1 MSPEPGRWTDLD
13 RPPLAVASLRA
24 ALLAPDGPLARLEV
38 LPEVGSTNTE
48 LVRRA
53 VADPDGWPAPAL
65 LTTDSQVAG
74 KGRLGR
80 TWEAPPRSGVA
91 LSLLLRPTA
100 PPSTWSWL
108 PLLAGV
114 AVVGVLRDL
123 AGLPAA
129 LKWPNDVLVEG
140 RKACGLLVEVLP
152 PTAVPT
158 PGPTTGPT
166 AGPAPAGVVVGVGVN
181 TTTRRDELDAGGL
194 DGATSLRL
202 EGAATTDR
210 DVLVRALVRALL
222 GEVARF
228 DGAGGS
234 AQRSGLAARAA
245 EVCST
250 LGREVSVALPGGGV
264 LRGTAEGLDADGR
277 LLVRPAPG
285 AGPVREPGR
294 TDGAGGA
301 DGVVAV
307 GAGDVVHV
315 R

>member
-1 MSPEPGRWTDLD
+1 MSPGPGRWTDLD
-13 RPPLAVASLRA
+13 RPPLAVASLRS
-24 ALLAPDGPLARLEV
+24 ALLAPAGPLARLEV
-38 LPEVGSTNTE
+38 VPEVGSTNTE

-53 VADPDGWPAPAL
+53 TADPEGWPAPAL

-74 KGRLGR
+74 RGRLGR

-108 PLLAGV
+108 PLLTGV

-152 PTAVPT
+152 PLL
-158 PGPTTGPT
+158 GT
-166 AGPAPAGVVVGVGVN
+166 AGGTAPAGVVVGVGVN
-181 TTTRRDELDAGGL
+181 TTTRREELDAGGL

-228 DGAGGS
+228 EGAGGS
-234 AQRSGLAARAA
+234 ARRSGLAARTA

-264 LRGTAEGLDADGR
+264 LRGTAEGLDGDGR
-277 LLVRPAPG
+277 LLVR
-285 AGPVREPGR
+285 
-294 TDGAGGA
+294 GGSA
-301 DGVVAV
+301 AEAVAV

>member
-1 MSPEPGRWTDLD
+1 MTPEPGRWSDLD
-13 RPPLAVASLRA
+13 RPPLSTAALSS
-24 ALLAPDGPLARLEV
+24 ALLAPAGPLGRLEV
-38 LPEVGSTNTE
+38 LAEVGSTNTE

-53 VADPDGWPAPAL
+53 TADPEGWPAPAL
-65 LTTDSQVAG
+65 LTADSQVAG
-74 KGRLGR
+74 RGRLGR

-91 LSLLLRPTA
+91 LSLLLRPSA
-100 PPSTWSWL
+100 PQSTWSWL
-108 PLLAGV
+108 PLLTGV

-123 AGLPAA
+123 CGLPAA

-152 PTAVPT
+152 PVPS
-158 PGPTTGPT
+158 GTG
-166 AGPAPAGVVVGVGVN
+166 ASAPAGVVVGVGVN

-202 EGAATTDR
+202 EGSATTDR

-222 GEVARF
+222 GELSRF
-228 DGAGGS
+228 EGAAGS
-234 AQRSGLAARAA
+234 ARLSGLAARTA

-250 LGREVSVALPGGGV
+250 LGREVSVSLPGGGV

-277 LLVRPAPG
+277 LLVRPA
-285 AGPVREPGR
+285 
-294 TDGAGGA
+294 AGGGAAGA
-301 DGVVAV
+301 DAVAV

>member
-1 MSPEPGRWTDLD
+1 MSPEPGPWTDLD
-13 RPPLAVASLRA
+13 RPPLAVASLRS
-24 ALLAPDGPLARLEV
+24 ALLAPAGPLARLEV
-38 LPEVGSTNTE
+38 LPEVGSTNAE

-53 VADPDGWPAPAL
+53 AADPDGWPAPAL

-74 KGRLGR
+74 RGRLGR

-100 PPSTWSWL
+100 PLSTWSWL

-114 AVVGVLRDL
+114 AVTGVLRDL
-123 AGLPAA
+123 AGLPAE

-152 PTAVPT
+152 PAA
-158 PGPTTGPT
+158 GTT
-166 AGPAPAGVVVGVGVN
+166 APAGVVVGVGVN

-222 GEVARF
+222 GEVGRF
-228 DGAGGS
+228 EGAGGS
-234 AQRSGLAARAA
+234 AQRSGLAARTA

-264 LRGTAEGLDADGR
+264 LRGTAEGLDDDGR
-277 LLVRPAPG
+277 LLVRGSG
-285 AGPVREPGR
+285 AG
-294 TDGAGGA
+294 DGGG
-301 DGVVAV
+301 GVTAV

>member
-13 RPPLAVASLRA
+13 RPPLAVASLRS
-24 ALLAPDGPLARLEV
+24 ALLAPAGPLARLEV

-53 VADPDGWPAPAL
+53 TADPGGGPAPAL

-74 KGRLGR
+74 RGRLGR

-91 LSLLLRPTA
+91 LSLLLRPSA

-114 AVVGVLRDL
+114 AVVGVLRDA

-129 LKWPNDVLVEG
+129 LKWPNDVLVED

-152 PTAVPT
+152 PP
-158 PGPTTGPT
+158 
-166 AGPAPAGVVVGVGVN
+166 AGGDLPAGVVVGVGVN
-181 TTTRRDELDAGGL
+181 TTTRREELDAGGL
-194 DGATSLRL
+194 EGATSLRL

-228 DGAGGS
+228 EGAGGS
-234 AQRSGLAARAA
+234 AQRSGLAARTA

-250 LGREVSVALPGGGV
+250 LGREVSVSLPGGQV
-264 LRGTAEGLDADGR
+264 LRGTAEGLDEDGR
-277 LLVRPAPG
+277 LLVRS
-285 AGPVREPGR
+285 
-294 TDGAGGA
+294 GGA
-301 DGVVAV
+301 AVAV

>member
-13 RPPLAVASLRA
+13 RPPLAVGSLRS
-24 ALLAPDGPLARLEV
+24 ALLAPAGPLARLEV

-48 LVRRA
+48 LVRRV
-53 VADPDGWPAPAL
+53 VADPEGWPAPAL

-74 KGRLGR
+74 RGRLGR

-108 PLLAGV
+108 PLLTGV

-123 AGLPAA
+123 AGLPAV
-129 LKWPNDVLVEG
+129 LKWPNDVLVVG

-152 PTAVPT
+152 PP
-158 PGPTTGPT
+158 PGA
-166 AGPAPAGVVVGVGVN
+166 AGASAPAGVVVGIGVN
-181 TTTRRDELDAGGL
+181 TTTSRVELDAGGL

-228 DGAGGS
+228 EGAGGS
-234 AQRSGLAARAA
+234 AQRSGLAARTA

-250 LGREVSVALPGGGV
+250 LGRGVSVSLPGGGV

-277 LLVRPAPG
+277 LLVRPG
-285 AGPVREPGR
+285 
-294 TDGAGGA
+294 DGA
-301 DGVVAV
+301 DGGGDVAGGGDVVAV

>member
-1 MSPEPGRWTDLD
+1 MSPEPGPWTDLD
-13 RPPLAVASLRA
+13 RPPLAVASLRS
-24 ALLAPDGPLARLEV
+24 ALLAPAGPLARLEV
-38 LPEVGSTNTE
+38 LPEVGSTNAE

-53 VADPDGWPAPAL
+53 AADPDGWPAPAL

-74 KGRLGR
+74 RGRLGR

-114 AVVGVLRDL
+114 AVTGVLRDL
-123 AGLPAA
+123 AGLPAE

-152 PTAVPT
+152 PAAGTA
-158 PGPTTGPT
+158 
-166 AGPAPAGVVVGVGVN
+166 APAGVVVGVGVN
-181 TTTRRDELDAGGL
+181 TTTRREELDAGGL

-222 GEVARF
+222 GEVGRF
-228 DGAGGS
+228 EGAGGS
-234 AQRSGLAARAA
+234 AQRSGLAARTA

-264 LRGTAEGLDADGR
+264 LRGTAEGLDDDGR
-277 LLVRPAPG
+277 LLVRG
-285 AGPVREPGR
+285 S
-294 TDGAGGA
+294 DAGGGGG
-301 DGVVAV
+301 GVTAV

>member
-13 RPPLAVASLRA
+13 RPPLAVASLRS
-24 ALLAPDGPLARLEV
+24 ALLAPAGPLARLEV

-48 LVRRA
+48 LVAR
-53 VADPDGWPAPAL
+53 VTADPEGWPAPAL

-74 KGRLGR
+74 RGRLGR

-108 PLLAGV
+108 PLLTGV

-123 AGLPAA
+123 AGLPAE

-152 PTAVPT
+152 PLLGTAVGT
-158 PGPTTGPT
+158 
-166 AGPAPAGVVVGVGVN
+166 APAGVVVGVGVN
-181 TTTRRDELDAGGL
+181 TTTRREELDAGGL

-228 DGAGGS
+228 EGAGGS
-234 AQRSGLAARAA
+234 AQRSGLAARTA

-250 LGREVSVALPGGGV
+250 LGREVSVAVPGGGV
-264 LRGTAEGLDADGR
+264 LRGTAEGLDGDGR
-277 LLVRPAPG
+277 LLVRRG
-285 AGPVREPGR
+285 
-294 TDGAGGA
+294 GAGGGDA
-301 DGVVAV
+301 DDVVAV